1 MENAVEALKIA
12 VSVMIFAM
20 ALTIGISSFSNA
32 NSAIDTIINLR
43 DRETEYTYVEPT
55 KESIRTVGIET
66 VVTTMYRAIEQN
78 LEIYCFESDGD
89 TLSIY
94 YAVDS
99 NNNVINES
107 GENIGISSINF
118 AKSENGKFTDKEDAE
133 KFLDVLLGGKYVPSD
148 SNDKKDYYLERLI
161 DNIDDEG
168 LYNKLK
174 DKTFEEKLGEYYEG
188 SGATEIKKRV
198 ITYTIKD

>member
-43 DRETEYTYVEPT
+43 DRETEYTYVEPS
-55 KESIRTVGIET
+55 KDSIRTVGIET
-66 VVTTMYRAIEQN
+66 VVSTMYRAIEQN
-78 LEIYCFESDGD
+78 LEIYFFESDD
-89 TLSIY
+89 NPLSIY

-118 AKSENGKFTDKEDAE
+118 AKSENGKFTDKEDAK

>member
-32 NSAIDTIINLR
+32 NSAIDTIINLG
-43 DRETEYTYVEPT
+43 DRETEYTYVVPS
-55 KESIRTVGIET
+55 KELIRTVGIET

-78 LEIYCFESDGD
+78 LEIYFINSNDAP
-89 TLSIY
+89 LPIY

-99 NNNVINES
+99 NNNVTE
-107 GENIGISSINF
+107 ISSINF
-118 AKSENGKFTDKEDAE
+118 SKTENGKFTDKEDA
-133 KFLDVLLGGKYVPSD
+133 KIFLDVLLGGENVKEPTV
-148 SNDKKDYYLERLI
+148 SNEKKVYYKNRLI
-161 DNIDDEG
+161 YNQG
-168 LYNKLK
+168 LYNQLK
-174 DKTFEEKLGEYYEG
+174 GKQFEEKLGEYYEG

-198 ITYTIKD
+198 ITYTIKN